1 MEHIE
6 ILIIAETKLQTSFPT
21 AQFLMP
27 GFHKPF
33 RLEVTASS
41 GGSLMLRDLYP
52 LENSKPI
59 NYHIQSISFE
69 TNLRKEKSL
78 FIDIY
83 R

>member
-6 ILIIAETKLQTSFPT
+6 ILIIAETKQQTSFPT

-41 GGSLMLRDLYP
+41 GGLLMLRDLYP

-59 NYHIQSISFE
+59 NYHIQSIPFE